1 MGKKALSI
9 LFISMIMVL
18 FALTGCQ
25 TVSPVEPIAPAPIP
39 LAEPVPKPLPEP
51 IPEPVPMPELIPE
64 PQPEPVAESIPVQW
78 TTIATEWRGR
88 NGERF
93 TLELPSGGTEG
104 TIWGTGIYT
113 DDSIIGTAAVHAGLV
128 TFAQGGTV
136 TIEIRPGQNA
146 YAGSAQHGIT
156 SNSYDDWEGSFVFI
170 DAVGMPVVFDIPV
183 PDIAP
188 TGEPEEVP
196 AFGNFFKVSNYSGYD
211 FFELRIATEEAV
223 ARDSATEDLL
233 GVEVLYN
240 LGSFTLDLDNHPEL
254 QAAIGQAPEGVLY
267 VYILDEDNDGYL
279 KIWHPQIDPW
289 NIVITTEDLD
299 EPILIPEMPL
309 QPEREEPPY
318 LGDYFLITN
327 NTGYALTEVYIYSVA
342 MMMAGEYGPNLLNGE
357 LLYDQ
362 ESVKV
367 SPKEMSGLA
376 EPIYEATDQSLY
388 LIAVDVDGDQ
398 YATDWDPD
406 VESWNILIDFEHI
419 VAVEPE
425 EPTYLGDFFQITNNT
440 GYDLHYLDIYS
451 DAMLEES
458 KEGFNLLGDEILYDG
473 GFFRIY
479 PHEYTDLAKAIY
491 EDEGE
496 VLHIEMFDED
506 DDYYYRDWVPDE
518 ESWDVEI
525 TIGDFVDTEQLHAEV
540 YGDFFQVINDTGY
553 EIWYL
558 FLVTEE
564 MLEAQE
570 VGEDL
575 LPAWLLFDG
584 ESVAI
589 YPDEFPGLK
598 ELLYAK
604 SGETFYLIA
613 YDEDDYRYMKEW
625 TPDTDSWDIVVS
637 GEDFVDFPT
646 KQED

>member
-1 MGKKALSI
+1 MGKKTLSI

-25 TVSPVEPIAPAPIP
+25 TASPVEPIAPAPVP
-39 LAEPVPKPLPEP
+39 LPEPVPEPIPEP
-51 IPEPVPMPELIPE
+51 IPEPVPMPEVTPE
-64 PQPEPVAESIPVQW
+64 PQPEPVEEGIPVQW

-93 TLELPSGGTEG
+93 TLELPPGGTEG

-113 DDSIIGTAAVHAGLV
+113 DDSIIGTAAVHAGLI

-146 YAGSAQHGIT
+146 YAGSMQHGIT
-156 SNSYDDWEGSFVFI
+156 SNSYDDWEGSFVFV
-170 DAVGMPVVFDIPV
+170 DAAGLPVVFDIPV
-183 PDIAP
+183 PDNAP

-196 AFGNFFKVSNYSGYD
+196 AFGNYFKVSNYSGYD
-211 FFELRIATEEAV
+211 FLELRIATEEAV

-240 LGSFTLDLDNHPEL
+240 LESFTLDLDNHPEL
-254 QAAIGQAPEGVLY
+254 QAAIKQDPEGVLY

-279 KIWHPQIDPW
+279 KLWHPQTDPW

-318 LGDYFLITN
+318 LGEYLLITN
-327 NTGYALTEVYIYSVA
+327 NTGYVLTEVYMYSAA
-342 MMMAGEYGPNLLNGE
+342 MMMEGEYGPNLLSGE

-362 ESVKV
+362 ESVQV
-367 SPKEMSGLA
+367 RPKEMIGLA
-376 EPIYEATDQSLY
+376 EPIYEITGQSLY

-398 YATDWDPD
+398 YATDWDPHLG
-406 VESWNILIDFEHI
+406 SWNILINFHHI
-419 VAVEPE
+419 VDIEPDGPE
-425 EPTYLGDFFQITNNT
+425 YLGDFFQITNNT
-440 GYDLHYLDIYS
+440 GYDIHYIDIYS

-473 GFFRIY
+473 GFFRIFPKEY
-479 PHEYTDLAKAIY
+479 PGLAKAIY
-491 EDEGE
+491 EDEDE

-506 DDYYYRDWVPDE
+506 DDYYYRDWIPDE

-525 TIGDFVDTEQLHAEV
+525 TIGDFVDTEQLSAEV

-564 MLEAQE
+564 MLAAEE

-575 LPAWLLFDG
+575 LPDWLLYDS
-584 ESVAI
+584 EAVAI
-589 YPDEFPGLK
+589 YPDDFPRLK

-604 SGETFYLIA
+604 SGQKLYFLA
-613 YDEDDYRYMKEW
+613 YDEDDYLYKKEW
-625 TPDTDSWDIVVS
+625 TPDADSWDVVIS
-637 GEDFVDFPT
+637 AEDFLDF
-646 KQED
+646 